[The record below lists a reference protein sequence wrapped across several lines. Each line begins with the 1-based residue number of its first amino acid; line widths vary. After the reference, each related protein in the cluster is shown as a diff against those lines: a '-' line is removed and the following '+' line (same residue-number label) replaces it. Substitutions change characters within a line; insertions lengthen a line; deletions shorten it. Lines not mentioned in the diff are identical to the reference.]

1 MKRNFESKSI
11 KNILGKLIDSSSN
24 LNSGLNNIKVQ
35 KLWKE
40 VMGSNVNSYTNEV
53 ILKNKTLYVNLNSSV
68 LRQELSFGKQKIVD
82 LLNKEI
88 GKKIIQKIVLR
99 YNLFFRKMKRTL
111 NFCIFITIR
120 SMNCIFTH

>member
-40 VMGSNVNSYTNEV
+40 VMGSNANSYTNEV

-82 LLNKEI
+82 LLNKEL

-99 YNLFFRKMKRTL
+99 
-111 NFCIFITIR
+111 
-120 SMNCIFTH
+120 